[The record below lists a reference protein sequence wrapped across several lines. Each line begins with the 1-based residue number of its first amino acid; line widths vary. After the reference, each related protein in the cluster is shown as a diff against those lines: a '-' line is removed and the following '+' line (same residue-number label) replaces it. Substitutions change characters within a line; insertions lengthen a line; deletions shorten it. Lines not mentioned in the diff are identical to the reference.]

1 MVYGFI
7 QILFQS
13 KIVIFWE
20 MKDDIT
26 FITCYKT
33 GQKEASDGSDAW
45 QAGDSVVCWSL
56 TGIDLLP
63 RLASSVIQW
72 QVNTLN

>member
-1 MVYGFI
+1 
-7 QILFQS
+7 
-13 KIVIFWE
+13 

-56 TGIDLLP
+56 TGIDLGTVLVT
-63 RLASSVIQW
+63 SVIQ
-72 QVNTLN
+72 

>member
-1 MVYGFI
+1 
-7 QILFQS
+7 
-13 KIVIFWE
+13 

-33 GQKEASDGSDAW
+33 GQKEARDGSDAW

-56 TGIDLLP
+56 TGIDLATVLVT
-63 RLASSVIQW
+63 SVIQ
-72 QVNTLN
+72 